1 MDKFESQ
8 WDEDEKIFRF
18 GKIYFS
24 LNGIPVGSFVSRAS
38 SNDPTAVQVWE
49 VREFGSKE
57 YHGARLS
64 DEEIEMRFDLIGGLV
79 LDECEKL
86 GILTLIDKK
95 PVKNMADV
103 LPSVKRYREN
113 KE

>member
-1 MDKFESQ
+1 
-8 WDEDEKIFRF
+8 
-18 GKIYFS
+18 
-24 LNGIPVGSFVSRAS
+24 
-38 SNDPTAVQVWE
+38 
-49 VREFGSKE
+49 
-57 YHGARLS
+57 
-64 DEEIEMRFDLIGGLV
+64 MRFDLIGGLV

-113 KE
+113 KD

>member
-49 VREFGSKE
+49 VREGV
-57 YHGARLS
+57 R
-64 DEEIEMRFDLIGGLV
+64 
-79 LDECEKL
+79 
-86 GILTLIDKK
+86 
-95 PVKNMADV
+95 
-103 LPSVKRYREN
+103 VKRVSWGQAQ
-113 KE
+113 